1 MVSPLK
7 KLMRVFIIA
16 FIIIIAYLLIEG
28 KIKAIYLATEN
39 MFSNLKWTHQIV
51 SSQIQNELNELSNCN
66 NAKDL
71 SVLKREQLLK
81 IDSVWMKIR
90 NDHELN
96 DFGLL
101 LFFGKDT
108 LQYRMQLD
116 STFLFSQSPI
126 TDLEKGAIYD
136 EDTVYE
142 KGKTSGPR
150 VSVFVKITSDGSR
163 EFLGM
168 FSPIEQKGGLKVVYA
183 VYKPIQSWFKIIE
196 DELFANILVLVC
208 IIGIT
213 IFFTV
218 RSVKKIIRAEQE
230 IKTRLFDSNIEL
242 NRKNEEITDSIKY
255 ARSLQDAVLM
265 KSEDIMRILPES
277 FIFYQPKDIV
287 AGDFY
292 WVLEHNDQIFYAAAD
307 CTGHGVPG
315 AMVSMICA
323 NALNHIAAE
332 YNNLSASL
340 LLDKTRAEVI
350 KSFTAGNNIKDGMD
364 ISLIIFNKTTRQLQW
379 SGAFNPLWVIN
390 KISGKVTE
398 LKGDKQPIA
407 AYSDIKPFTNH
418 TVLLNEGDVFYLF
431 TDGYADQF
439 GGPKDKKFRYKAL
452 QELLVSVVNLPF
464 DSQKKELEQVFKSWK
479 GNREQVDDVLV
490 MGVEFK

>member
-16 FIIIIAYLLIEG
+16 FIVIIAYLLIEG

-39 MFSNLKWTHQIV
+39 MFGNLKWSQLLI
-51 SSQIQNELNELSNCN
+51 SSKIGSELTDISNCDN
-66 NAKDL
+66 EKNL
-71 SVLKREQLLK
+71 SVLKRESLLR
-81 IDSVWMKIR
+81 IDSIWMDMRKEF
-90 NDHELN
+90 DLN
-96 DFGLL
+96 DYALL
-101 LFFGKDT
+101 IFFGKDSVKF
-108 LQYRMQLD
+108 RIPLD
-116 STFLFSQSPI
+116 STFIISQSPI
-126 TDLEKGAIYD
+126 TKIEKEAVYD
-136 EDTVYE
+136 QVVVYE
-142 KGKTSGPR
+142 NGQTSGPEA
-150 VSVFVKITSDGSR
+150 SIFVNISEDGSQ
-163 EFLGM
+163 EFLGL
-168 FSPIEQKGGLKVVYA
+168 FSHFQQKGNLKVTFA
-183 VYKPIQSWFKIIE
+183 VYKPIQSWFTLIK
-196 DELFANILVLVC
+196 DELMANLLVLLF
-208 IIGIT
+208 IIVIT

-218 RSVKKIIRAEQE
+218 RSVKKIIKSDQE
-230 IKTRLFDSNIEL
+230 IKSTLFESNLEL

-265 KSEDIMRILPES
+265 KPEDIMKILPES

-292 WVLEHNDQIFYAAAD
+292 WVMEHSNQIFYAAAD

-323 NALNHIAAE
+323 NALNHMATEQNSIT
-332 YNNLSASL
+332 ASL
-340 LLDKTRAEVI
+340 LLDKTRSEVI

-364 ISLIIFNKTTRQLQW
+364 ISLLIYNKETRHLQW
-379 SGAFNPLWVIN
+379 SGAFNPLWIIN
-390 KISGKVTE
+390 KLNGKVTE
-398 LKGDKQPIA
+398 LKADKQPIA
-407 AYSDIKPFTNH
+407 AFSEMKPFTNH
-418 TVLLNEGDVFYLF
+418 TITLNDGDVFYLF

-452 QELLVSVVNLPF
+452 QELLVSIVNLPF
-464 DSQKKELEQVFKSWK
+464 TYQKQEIERVFKSWK